1 MADFD
6 TEGRVA
12 RGTAEVARDWVS
24 ASGLNEA
31 ERDDLAAFVDNH
43 DSLTF
48 VQERDAL
55 LDAYAADARVI
66 LPPWFRAVRTT
77 LAFVYPPQLVRVDDF
92 IWDDSPYSEDVEDL
106 WFEMFTGYSDPEQRD
121 LFADR
126 AASTPSVAA
135 QISTSTSTS
144 ASPCPIR
151 TTGVSSPGPR
161 PTSATII
168 WTAGH
173 RASRYLP
180 SSSRTRSS
188 LRTSS
193 TCAHGP
199 ETGRISD
206 ARGSA

>member
-126 AASTPSVAA
+126 AGVYTIGGCADLDIDLYIGITLSDPHDRRIFAWAEADLRDDYLDGRPPSESV
-135 QISTSTSTS
+135 
-144 ASPCPIR
+144 SPIFESYPQFLAHIVDMR
-151 TTGVSSPGPR
+151 PR
-161 PTSATII
+161 P
-168 WTAGH
+168 GD
-173 RASRYLP
+173 RP
-180 SSSRTRSS
+180 
-188 LRTSS
+188 
-193 TCAHGP
+193 
-199 ETGRISD
+199 D
-206 ARGSA
+206 Q